1 MTLLNLYLCKI
12 VLNQLSI
19 VKTVVDHIGLIEPID
34 KMIEHIFVL
43 FVDVKCFEELILS
56 LAVILSILIELW
68 YDQILLKVIVHRI
81 AL

>member
-68 YDQILLKVIVHRI
+68 YDQILLKVIVDRI

>member
-56 LAVILSILIELW
+56 LAVILSILIKLW
-68 YDQILLKVIVHRI
+68 YDQILLKAIVYRI

>member
-56 LAVILSILIELW
+56 LAVILSILIKLW
-68 YDQILLKVIVHRI
+68 YDQILL
-81 AL
+81 

>member
-68 YDQILLKVIVHRI
+68 YDQILLKAIVDRI

>member
-1 MTLLNLYLCKI
+1 MALLYLYWCKI

-81 AL
+81 VL

>member
-1 MTLLNLYLCKI
+1 MVLLHLYWCKI

-19 VKTVVDHIGLIEPID
+19 VKTVVDHIGLIQPID

-56 LAVILSILIELW
+56 LAVVLSILFELW
-68 YDQILLKVIVHRI
+68 YDHILLKAIVDRI
-81 AL
+81 AF

>member
-43 FVDVKCFEELILS
+43 FVNVKCFEELILS
-56 LAVILSILIELW
+56 LAVILSILIELR
-68 YDQILLKVIVHRI
+68 YDQILLKVIVDRI

>member
-1 MTLLNLYLCKI
+1 MVLLLLYWCKI

-43 FVDVKCFEELILS
+43 LVDVKCFEELILS
-56 LAVILSILIELW
+56 LAVVLSILFELW
-68 YDQILLKVIVHRI
+68 YDHILLKAIVDRI

>member
-1 MTLLNLYLCKI
+1 MVLLHLYWCKI

-43 FVDVKCFEELILS
+43 LVDVKCFEELILS
-56 LAVILSILIELW
+56 LAVVLSILLELW
-68 YDQILLKVIVHRI
+68 YDHILLKAIVDRI

>member
-81 AL
+81 VL

>member
-68 YDQILLKVIVHRI
+68 YDQILL
-81 AL
+81 

>member
-1 MTLLNLYLCKI
+1 MALLHLYWCKI

-43 FVDVKCFEELILS
+43 FVDVKCFKELILS
-56 LAVILSILIELW
+56 LAVVLSILFELW
-68 YDQILLKVIVHRI
+68 YDHILLKAIVDRI

>member
-1 MTLLNLYLCKI
+1 MALLNLYRCKI

-81 AL
+81 VL

>member
-56 LAVILSILIELW
+56 LAVILSILIKLW
-68 YDQILLKVIVHRI
+68 YDQILLKAIVDRI

>member
-1 MTLLNLYLCKI
+1 MTLLNLYWCKI

-81 AL
+81 VL

>member
-56 LAVILSILIELW
+56 LAVILSILIKLW
-68 YDQILLKVIVHRI
+68 YDQILLKAIVD
-81 AL
+81 